1 MYRLR
6 VSPRCERGLRAA
18 RLSDP
23 RSHRRLVDVIRGL
36 ADDPRPDL
44 AAKLTAF
51 DPPAWR
57 LRVGDHRVVYEV
69 HDREVVV
76 LAVHAAPRSEVYR

>member
-18 RLSDP
+18 RLADA
-23 RSHRRLVDVIRGL
+23 RTHRRLVDAIRRL

-44 AAKLTAF
+44 ATKLTAF

-57 LRVGDHRVVYEV
+57 MRVGDHRVVYEV

-76 LAVHAAPRSEVYR
+76 VGVNAAPRSEVYR